1 MKFINLKDGVKSD
14 SGELE
19 KEYKSSHSYGVAV
32 VGNENLFVKKG
43 LKVYYISYK
52 DADRI
57 FRRVRRVN
65 AMMCCE
71 NGELEIE
78 YLVVSSDGRELIEIQ
93 LPGQKAARMMMD
105 ELKSSVEGVEFTAPA
120 AG

>member
-1 MKFINLKDGVKSD
+1 MKFIKLTD
-14 SGELE
+14 STKTDSSELAQ
-19 KEYKSSHSYGVAV
+19 EYRSGHSYGVV
-32 VGNENLFVKKG
+32 VIGSGNLFVKKG
-43 LKVYYISYK
+43 LKIYYISYK

-78 YLVVSSDGRELIEIQ
+78 YLVVSANGRELIEIQ
-93 LPGQKAARMMMD
+93 LPGQKAAKMLMD
-105 ELKSSVEGVEFTAPA
+105 ELRNSVEGVELSAP
-120 AG
+120 